1 MKQNLTKEELED
13 FRHEVSVM
21 SQIFHPNVVLFM
33 GAATGSSNIRIVTE
47 LMSTDLETFLRKHG
61 TNTPLSTRIRMAK
74 DAALGMNWLHGI
86 NHIIHRDLKPA
97 NLLVDEN
104 NRVKV
109 TDFGFVRFFF
119 FKNIQKNIRLFFRL
133 FRSSIGGISI
143 KCQKT
148 KYAKDEI

>member
-33 GAATGSSNIRIVTE
+33 GAATGGNNIRIVTE
-47 LMSTDLETFLRKHG
+47 LMSTDLESFLRKHG
-61 TNTPLSTRIRMAK
+61 ASTPLSTRIRMAK

-109 TDFGFVRFFF
+109 TDFGFVR
-119 FKNIQKNIRLFFRL
+119 
-133 FRSSIGGISI
+133 ISI
-143 KCQKT
+143 HT
-148 KYAKDEI
+148 LSLRLLTPSIDRIR

>member
-1 MKQNLTKEELED
+1 MAIKVPIMKQNLTKEELED
-13 FRHEVSVM
+13 FRHEVGVM

-33 GAATGSSNIRIVTE
+33 GASTTNNNIRIVTE

-61 TNTPLSTRIRMAK
+61 ESTPLATRIRMAK

-109 TDFGFVRFFF
+109 TDFGFVRHS
-119 FKNIQKNIRLFFRL
+119 L
-133 FRSSIGGISI
+133 SIILVRRFPIHS
-143 KCQKT
+143 
-148 KYAKDEI
+148 

>member
-13 FRHEVSVM
+13 FRHEVGVM

-61 TNTPLSTRIRMAK
+61 ANTPLSTRIRMAK

-109 TDFGFVRFFF
+109 TDFGFVRNTRSTTFSPSSLTH
-119 FKNIQKNIRLFFRL
+119 KANFFRICNQNL
-133 FRSSIGGISI
+133 SLKPRIMEP
-143 KCQKT
+143 
-148 KYAKDEI
+148 KY